1 MARKRGGLAGIWDR
15 NKKVIK
21 PIAEIGASLLGG
33 PMASAGIGA
42 LMEGLDRPGKSGI
55 GFDAGAGLRG
65 GIQGYGVGQGTQLV
79 KGGAKALM
87 SQMGTG
93 ATAPVPKYNLT
104 GGVGEDM
111 FGAKPMVGVGAP
123 VGVDLPQA
131 PSQVSLASSAGRAAA
146 PSFTPS
152 GAGLSANPISP
163 VTSRGSGLLS
173 GMRSLG
179 KSVAESSK
187 EYPKLWEMGLS
198 GINNR
203 LGSPETRAMEEKNM
217 LTKRQLDLEERQ
229 YNEEQERRKRIAQ
242 LLLPMYQQMAPKMFG
257 QTTP

>member
-55 GFDAGAGLRG
+55 SFDAGAGLRG

-93 ATAPVPKYNLT
+93 AAAPAAPSLASA
-104 GGVGEDM
+104 GE
-111 FGAKPMVGVGAP
+111 
-123 VGVDLPQA
+123 LPAA
-131 PSQVSLASSAGRAAA
+131 PSQVSLASKYPT
-146 PSFTPS
+146 PSFSPS
-152 GAGLSANPISP
+152 SASMGASP
-163 VTSRGSGLLS
+163 VSSASSGGGSSLMSKIGRGVST
-173 GMRSLG
+173 GMDW
-179 KSVAESSK
+179 AEKHPMATQGIAKGISSMLPNQETAALAEK
-187 EYPKLWEMGLS
+187 
-198 GINNR
+198 NR
-203 LGSPETRAMEEKNM
+203 LTQ
-217 LTKRQLDLEERQ
+217 RQLDLEERQ
-229 YNEEQERRKRIAQ
+229 YTDEQERRKRIAQ